1 LSSFDADHNVNTSSV
16 TTTPSPASQTSFA
29 LSIRSVSGPGRS
41 ERHDDASEVRR
52 LRHAEHEHHHD
63 HGHRASRRDGG
74 ESSGAAFTT
83 LKLKIEETFSSLT
96 GGGGDGESTATD
108 FEGQFKARFQFSGPE
123 GQFVAKL
130 KFKLDSDSAT
140 GGADF
145 ASAIQGFTQTLFA
158 ALNTL
163 YRGDLPPPAAPTPP
177 AVAAVAAGAGSGGT
191 TTPAL
196 PSASTSPTPAIDTT
210 PVSEPAAAAITPVL
224 TNPPP
229 ATPPTPAS
237 GTGQATTSFSI
248 KFRATYDSF
257 ESNLGPLVNQLAQPN
272 LGDAFPALTSLL
284 NDLNQRFGELV
295 SRTPAAAGTVAPSL
309 NDFLKALSTSFFGTL
324 PEPAGAADA
333 TDPSTGTATDAA
345 ATHLAV
351 TAPSVGDSAAT
362 ESAVADPASP
372 SLVSTQRATAMVQY
386 QQVLTYS
393 DAGSSLSLRT
403 SLSARMVYE
412 VA

>member
-1 LSSFDADHNVNTSSV
+1 MNTSSV
-16 TTTPSPASQTSFA
+16 ATTQSPASQTSFA
-29 LSIRSVSGPGRS
+29 LSIRSMSGPGRS

-52 LRHAEHEHHHD
+52 LRQAEHEHHHD

-74 ESSGAAFTT
+74 ESSGAAFST

-96 GGGGDGESTATD
+96 GGGDENVEGSESG
-108 FEGQFKARFQFSGPE
+108 FEGQFKARFQFSGPD

-130 KFKLDSDSAT
+130 KFTLDSDSAA

-145 ASAIQGFTQTLFA
+145 AAAIQGFTQTLFA

-163 YRGDLPPPAAPTPP
+163 YRGDLPPPATPTLPAPAEVG
-177 AVAAVAAGAGSGGT
+177 AVGGSGGT

-196 PSASTSPTPAIDTT
+196 TQATTSPNPAVDTT
-210 PVSEPAAAAITPVL
+210 PVTEPVPAATTPVV
-224 TNPPP
+224 TTPPP
-229 ATPPTPAS
+229 ATLPTPATS
-237 GTGQATTSFSI
+237 TGQATTSFSI

-284 NDLNQRFGELV
+284 DDLNQRFGELV
-295 SRTPAAAGTVAPSL
+295 SQTPSAGTGAPSL
-309 NDFLKALSTSFFGTL
+309 NDFLKALSASFFGTL
-324 PEPAGAADA
+324 PKPPSEADA
-333 TDPSTGTATDAA
+333 TDPSPGVTTDAGATAIDPTAPTVDDPAATD
-345 ATHLAV
+345 
-351 TAPSVGDSAAT
+351 
-362 ESAVADPASP
+362 SAVADTALPSP
-372 SLVSTQRATAMVQY
+372 VNTQRATAMVQY

-393 DAGSSLSLRT
+393 DAGSSLSLRA